1 MKKSLIEK
9 DQRWK
14 VVPGTDGKYMANPEG
29 QLCRLTKNGKKMI
42 TEGYMHIRRHRKY
55 VAVKMTL
62 NGHTAEH
69 LLSHIIWET
78 FRGPIPDGMGV
89 VHIDRT
95 MTNNKLSNL
104 VLMTKEQAGNKY
116 GKLCANRIVMKVAP
130 DGEVEEIYRSAR
142 EAARQNHMSYQTV
155 LDRCNHKVKN
165 PFALDGYNYLWES
178 DATGIKDGV

>member
-1 MKKSLIEK
+1 MRKSLIEK

-14 VVPGTDGKYMANPEG
+14 VVPGTDGKYLANPDG
-29 QLCRLTKNGKKMI
+29 QLCHLTKKGKKII
-42 TEGYMHIRRHRKY
+42 TEGYMHKHRCHRY

-62 NGHTAEH
+62 NGKATEH
-69 LLSHIIWET
+69 KLSRVIWET
-78 FRGPIPDGMGV
+78 FHGPIPEGMGV
-89 VHIDRT
+89 VHIDRIL
-95 MTNNKLSNL
+95 TNNKLSNL
-104 VLMTKEQAGNKY
+104 VLMTKEQSGNKY
-116 GKLCANRIVMKVAP
+116 GKLCADRIVMKVAP

-155 LDRCNHKVKN
+155 LDRCNHKVKK